1 MELPSTLLK
10 NRLRHSTYKDNIKQT
25 KQTGVQ
31 STHSYAAWPLT
42 KQLHILKYCH
52 LPESVLSIGTC
63 LKAILGLFFQEIPVL
78 SGPRTKDSF
87 NPIKETGQRT
97 NQEKQHSALLENQG
111 LVSSPVCLSCY
122 LQHFSSNLIGRKLT
136 KASAFFLQAPNQI
149 FEA

>member
-1 MELPSTLLK
+1 M
-10 NRLRHSTYKDNIKQT
+10 
-25 KQTGVQ
+25 
-31 STHSYAAWPLT
+31 T
-42 KQLHILKYCH
+42 KQLHILKYGH
-52 LPESVLSIGTC
+52 LPEPVLSIGIC

-87 NPIKETGQRT
+87 NPIKETGQST

-136 KASAFFLQAPNQI
+136 KASRPQIRFLKPDKQKYVRLKAMAYSDAGFVTLGSGAMCFGFGLYIPLR
-149 FEA
+149 FRV